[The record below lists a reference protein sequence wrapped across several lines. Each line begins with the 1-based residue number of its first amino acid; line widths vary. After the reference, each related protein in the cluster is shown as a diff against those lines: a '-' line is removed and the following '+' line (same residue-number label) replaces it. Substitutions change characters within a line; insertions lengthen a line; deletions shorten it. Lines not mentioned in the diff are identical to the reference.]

1 MGHNIS
7 RIHVIDALRGF
18 AIVSIMLLHNMEHFD
33 YYFIPADLPAW
44 MTTLDKAIW
53 DSFFFLFAGKSYAI
67 FALLFG
73 LTYYIQSKN
82 QESAGRDFRF
92 RFGWRMILLLGFGLI
107 NSAFYQGD
115 ILSIYAIIG
124 LFLIPVSAMSTRTLA
139 IIAGVAM
146 LQPAEWL
153 HFFMSLNHPV
163 VKLSDP
169 VSWSYFGK
177 MGEYIAGPSFINTVK
192 GNLTNGKTGVF
203 FWNWEN
209 GRVFQIYSLF
219 LLGMLAG
226 RLSLFIR
233 TEESQ
238 KFWYKSL
245 MISGF
250 LFIPLFLTKTM
261 LPQWIDYESIS
272 RPLITIVS
280 SWTNFSFM
288 LVLVSGFVLL
298 FRMER
303 FNQMLQVFSP
313 LGRMSLTNYIMQSII
328 GSFIYYGFGLGLYK
342 YTGATHSL
350 IIGLGLVI
358 LQIYFSKWWFSKYK
372 LGPLESIWHRLTW
385 LRSQNYGR

>member
-1 MGHNIS
+1 
-7 RIHVIDALRGF
+7 
-18 AIVSIMLLHNMEHFD
+18 
-33 YYFIPADLPAW
+33 
-44 MTTLDKAIW
+44 
-53 DSFFFLFAGKSYAI
+53 
-67 FALLFG
+67 
-73 LTYYIQSKN
+73 
-82 QESAGRDFRF
+82 
-92 RFGWRMILLLGFGLI
+92 
-107 NSAFYQGD
+107 
-115 ILSIYAIIG
+115 
-124 LFLIPVSAMSTRTLA
+124 
-139 IIAGVAM
+139 M

-177 MGEYIAGPSFINTVK
+177 MGEYIPGPSFINTVK
-192 GNLTNGKTGVF
+192 GNLTNGKTGVLL
-203 FWNWEN
+203 WNWEN

-219 LLGMLAG
+219 LLGILAG

-250 LFIPLFLTKTM
+250 LFIPLFFIKTM